1 MDFKNKIDDMISVEM
16 QVVTQSNTISE
27 LEKKIRVLVT
37 ENEKLN
43 YLLTEKIT
51 ETETLRQKEQILQ
64 SIYDLLHIF

>member
-16 QVVTQSNTISE
+16 QVVTYSNTISE

-51 ETETLRQKEQILQ
+51 ETETLKQKE
-64 SIYDLLHIF
+64 